1 MIRLC
6 VFDLGGTIVDKYSL
20 SPFLCL
26 KEIFKNKGIDINDNL
41 IFKDMGKDKKQHI
54 NLILNDEHIQKNWL
68 HLYNRYPSMTDS
80 RIIYNEFNRYQ
91 LNEGMKNIEILP
103 ETKDCINLLNYNS
116 ISTGVTTGFNKPVMI
131 NIREKLI
138 ENDININHYVSST
151 CLGKPGRPAPYMIN
165 HIMDKLSIKDPQK
178 VIKIDDTVVGLR
190 EGKLAGCITVG
201 VAQWST
207 YMKMKSYGQVLT
219 KEEHTEKIKNCRDTL
234 REGDPDFIINSLNE
248 LYPLINMINSG
259 II

>member
-26 KEIFKNKGIDINDNL
+26 KEIFKNKGININDNL
-41 IFKDMGKDKKQHI
+41 IFKDMGKEKKQHI
-54 NLILNDEHIQKNWL
+54 KLILNDEYVGRNWFQ
-68 HLYNRYPSMTDS
+68 LYGVYPNMIDEK
-80 RIIYNEFNRYQ
+80 IIYNEFNRYQ

-103 ETKDCINLLNYNS
+103 ETKNCIHLLREKS
-116 ISTGVTTGFNKPVMI
+116 ISTGVTTGFNKPVMTY
-131 NIREKLI
+131 IRDKLI
-138 ENDININHYVSST
+138 KNDIFIDKYVSST
-151 CLGKPGRPAPYMIN
+151 CLDKPGRPAPYMIN
-165 HIMDKLSIKDPQK
+165 HIMDKLSIKDPKK
-178 VIKIDDTVVGLR
+178 VIKVDDTVVGLR

-207 YMKMKSYGQVLT
+207 YMKMKSYDQVIT
-219 KEEHTEKIKNCRDTL
+219 KEEHVEKIKKCRNTL
-234 REGDPDFIINSLNE
+234 REGEPDFIINSLDE
-248 LYPLINMINSG
+248 LNPLIDMINSG

>member
-26 KEIFKNKGIDINDNL
+26 KDIFKNKGININDNL

-54 NLILNDEHIQKNWL
+54 NLILNDEYVGRNWL
-68 HLYNRYPSMTDS
+68 QLYGRYPSMIDE
-80 RIIYNEFNRYQ
+80 RILYNEFNRYQ

-103 ETKDCINLLNYNS
+103 ETKNCIHLLREKS
-116 ISTGVTTGFNKPVMI
+116 ISTGVTTGFNKPVMM
-131 NIREKLI
+131 NIKDKLI
-138 ENDININHYVSST
+138 KNDIYIDKYVSST
-151 CLGKPGRPAPYMIN
+151 CLDKPGRPAPYMIN

-190 EGKLAGCITVG
+190 EGKMAGCITIG

-207 YMKMKSYGQVLT
+207 YMKMKSYDQVLT
-219 KEEHTEKIKNCRDTL
+219 KEEHVEKIKKCRNTL
-234 REGDPDFIINSLNE
+234 REGEPDFIINSLDE
-248 LYPLINMINSG
+248 LYPLIDMINSG